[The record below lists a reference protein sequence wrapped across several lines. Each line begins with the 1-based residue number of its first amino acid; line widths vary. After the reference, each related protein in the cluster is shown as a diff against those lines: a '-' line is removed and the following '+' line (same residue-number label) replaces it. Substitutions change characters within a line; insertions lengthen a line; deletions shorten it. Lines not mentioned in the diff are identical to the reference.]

1 MDLKTDASTQRRRG
15 EVLEKALLD
24 AAWAEL
30 TERGY
35 DDLTIDAVATR
46 AGTSRA
52 VLYRRWPSKQELVLA
67 TLVHHVKADFVA
79 APDTGSLRG
88 DVVALLRR
96 ANKVRVRLAMLVF
109 TRLGDFYREADTNL
123 AELSAFVQGGRD
135 AVLHEAIE
143 RAVAR
148 GEIEPGQVSERVAR
162 LPVDL
167 FRYELMMTLQPVADQ
182 VIEEIVDSIFLP
194 LVRLGAAGQQSLT
207 AKGERA
213 ASATRTSP
221 SEAHVDSAGEI

>member
-1 MDLKTDASTQRRRG
+1 MSLKSDAPPQRRRG
-15 EVLEKALLD
+15 EALEKALLD

-35 DDLTIDAVATR
+35 DELTIDAVATR

-52 VLYRRWPSKQELVLA
+52 VLYRRWPSKQELMLA
-67 TLVHHVKADFVA
+67 TLVHHVKTDFVV

-88 DVVALLRR
+88 DVIGLLRL
-96 ANKVRVRLAMLVF
+96 ANKLRVRLAMLVF

-135 AVLHEAIE
+135 AVVDEAIE

-148 GEIEPGQVSERVAR
+148 GEIRAGQVSDRIARV
-162 LPVDL
+162 PVDL
-167 FRYELMMTLQPVADQ
+167 FRYELMMTLKPVADE
-182 VIEEIVDSIFLP
+182 VIEEIVDTVFMP
-194 LVRLGAAGQQSLT
+194 LVRLGAA
-207 AKGERA
+207 E
-213 ASATRTSP
+213 TS
-221 SEAHVDSAGEI
+221 